1 LQYIR
6 FNFNLGYSFRN
17 RRKVKIVF
25 AYNGTDWQSK
35 KRLNFKPEVLSL
47 NLVGEE
53 IFMILQAL
61 SLYCKANSQIT
72 VFTLAIGVSVSKLFQ
87 YPLFRFIQS
96 PIIVTADMMSINS
109 QQNTYPKQSVFA
121 EDECILQG

>member
-1 LQYIR
+1 MQYIR
-6 FNFNLGYSFRN
+6 FNFNLGYSYRN

-25 AYNGTDWQSK
+25 AYNLTDWQSK

-53 IFMILQAL
+53 IFMILQDL

-72 VFTLAIGVSVSKLFQ
+72 VFTLATALSISKLFQ
-87 YPLFRFIQS
+87 YSLFRFIQS
-96 PIIVTADMMSINS
+96 PTIVTADMMSINS
-109 QQNTYPKQSVFA
+109 PQNTYPKQSVFA
-121 EDECILQG
+121 EDECIIQG